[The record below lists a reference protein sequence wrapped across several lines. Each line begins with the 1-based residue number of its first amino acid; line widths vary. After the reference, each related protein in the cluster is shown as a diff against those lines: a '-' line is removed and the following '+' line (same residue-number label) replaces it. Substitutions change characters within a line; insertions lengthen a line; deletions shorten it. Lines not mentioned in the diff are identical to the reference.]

1 MSYLKFWHKIKY
13 KMDNTKDNSLEYD
26 IRPPDE
32 VIKECLLD
40 YEYDDFN
47 ITKNNNNNEEDNSD
61 NNDEELKI
69 ALSVSKR
76 DYIDNIQDET
86 VFTNIVDESTY
97 ENLDY
102 ALEISKIEYQE
113 YLDNLEYER
122 LNAEEE
128 HKLMALEEE
137 LIYKKM
143 ESRKKSLDSFYKKI
157 ERLTYSEEDRKIRSY
172 IIDILDDWFTLKID
186 YVYVE
191 HEMYEKIYKIIDS
204 YYLIPF
210 QKNYAKFA
218 ISKEEDNI
226 VRSIFLTK

>member
-1 MSYLKFWHKIKY
+1 
-13 KMDNTKDNSLEYD
+13 MDNDNNNKNNSLEDD

-47 ITKNNNNNEEDNSD
+47 DTKNNNNNEEDNSD
-61 NNDEELKI
+61 NNDEELKL

-76 DYIDNIQDET
+76 IYIDNIQEDT
-86 VFTNIVDESTY
+86 IFTNIVDESVY

-113 YLDNLEYER
+113 YLDNLVKEK

-128 HKLMALEEE
+128 HKLMRSEEE
-137 LIYKKM
+137 CVLQKM
-143 ESRKKSLDSFYKKI
+143 ESRKKSLEFFCKKI
-157 ERLTYSEEDRKIRSY
+157 ERLTYCEEDRKIRSY
-172 IIDILDDWFTLKID
+172 IMSILNDWFSLKID
-186 YVYVE
+186 FVYVDSE
-191 HEMYEKIYKIIDS
+191 LYEKIYKIIDS

-210 QKNYAKFA
+210 QKNYIKFA

>member
-1 MSYLKFWHKIKY
+1 
-13 KMDNTKDNSLEYD
+13 MDNTKDNSLEDD

-47 ITKNNNNNEEDNSD
+47 IKEDNND
-61 NNDEELKI
+61 DIDEELKL

-76 DYIDNIQDET
+76 DYIDNIEEHT
-86 VFTNIVDESTY
+86 IFTNIVDESVY

-102 ALEISKIEYQE
+102 ALEISKIEYEE
-113 YLDNLEYER
+113 YLNNLEYER
-122 LNAEEE
+122 LNEEEE
-128 HKLMALEEE
+128 HKLIEEE
-137 LIYKKM
+137 ENRVFQKRENRI
-143 ESRKKSLDSFYKKI
+143 KSLVLFSKKI

-172 IIDILDDWFTLKID
+172 IIGVLDDWFSLKID

-191 HEMYEKIYKIIDS
+191 HEIYKKIYKEINN

-210 QKNYAKFA
+210 QKNYVKFA
-218 ISKEEDNI
+218 ISKEEDEI

>member
-1 MSYLKFWHKIKY
+1 
-13 KMDNTKDNSLEYD
+13 MDKENSLEDD

-32 VIKECLLD
+32 IIKECLFD
-40 YEYDDFN
+40 DEYDDFN
-47 ITKNNNNNEEDNSD
+47 DKEDNNNEE
-61 NNDEELKI
+61 LKL

-76 DYIDNIQDET
+76 DYINNIEEHT
-86 VFTNIVDESTY
+86 IFTNIVNESTY
-97 ENLDY
+97 QDLDY

-113 YLDNLEYER
+113 YLDNLVKEK

-128 HKLMALEEE
+128 HKLMRSEEE

-143 ESRKKSLDSFYKKI
+143 ESRIKSLDSFCKKI
-157 ERLTYSEEDRKIRSY
+157 ERLTYCEEDRKMRSY
-172 IIDILDDWFTLKID
+172 IMSVLDNWFRLKID
-186 YVYVE
+186 CVYVDQ
-191 HEMYEKIYKIIDS
+191 EMYEKIYKEINN

-210 QKNYAKFA
+210 QKNYTKFA

>member
-13 KMDNTKDNSLEYD
+13 KMDNTKETSLEDD

-32 VIKECLLD
+32 IIKECLLYD
-40 YEYDDFN
+40 EYDNFN
-47 ITKNNNNNEEDNSD
+47 IKEDNNRD
-61 NNDEELKI
+61 YIDEELKL

-76 DYIDNIQDET
+76 DYIDNIQET
-86 VFTNIVDESTY
+86 TIFTNIVDESTY

-102 ALEISKIEYQE
+102 ALEISKIEYEE
-113 YLDNLEYER
+113 YLDNIVKER
-122 LNAEEE
+122 LNEEQE
-128 HKLMALEEE
+128 DKLMRSEEE

-143 ESRKKSLDSFYKKI
+143 ESRKKSLDSFCKKI
-157 ERLTYSEEDRKIRSY
+157 ERLTYSEEDRKMRSY
-172 IIDILDDWFTLKID
+172 IIGVLDDWFRLKID
-186 YVYVE
+186 YIFVE
-191 HEMYEKIYKIIDS
+191 SELYKKIYKIIDS

-210 QKNYAKFA
+210 QKNYKKFA